1 MNRLSSIFRPNSNL
15 SNYRLPL
22 NNSSV
27 QTLSFKTPLSSFLL
41 IAVMLAAA
49 TMALPQVSLADTA
62 DELRTLQTKR
72 FSALVS
78 KDLPFLETLLSPL
91 LSYTHS
97 NGMVETKQAF
107 LDNLKAGKMIYRSIE
122 PREQSVIV
130 DRDVGIVTGI
140 GAFAVTV
147 GGKDL
152 EAKLR
157 FTDVY
162 VKDRSGQ
169 WKELAWQSLKL
180 ESAPEA
186 ASSTSTVTVSTPIPS
201 PTMIPS
207 SSNK

>member
-1 MNRLSSIFRPNSNL
+1 MNRISSIFKPIADQRNFEFL
-15 SNYRLPL
+15 
-22 NNSSV
+22 
-27 QTLSFKTPLSSFLL
+27 TFKISLASLALL
-41 IAVMLAAA
+41 IALVTATLAS
-49 TMALPQVSLADTA
+49 PQVSLADTA
-62 DELRTLQTKR
+62 DELRALQTRR

-78 KDLPFLETLLSPL
+78 KDLQFLDTLLSPL

-107 LDNLKAGKMIYRSIE
+107 LDNLKAGKMVYRSIE
-122 PREQSVIV
+122 PRDQAVIV

-140 GAFAVTV
+140 GEFAVTV

-180 ESAPEA
+180 EPAPDPASNAAATSAA
-186 ASSTSTVTVSTPIPS
+186 TPVPS
-201 PTMIPS
+201 PVALPS
-207 SSNK
+207 PASK